1 MKIKTILGY
10 YLILLTYAM
19 QVKGQFSWRNDTPAY
34 PEGNVSGHNYT
45 NVGGTPSRDVAISPF
60 AVGSGAAWQ
69 ASNPRVPTGTPSRL
83 TLGVNHTTNDPAN
96 ATVSVTLTFSSPVCG
111 LTFSLYEID
120 RGGTVSPYT
129 YVDEVNLAATTEGGG
144 SVPTPSIM
152 PSAFASVSGSTIT
165 GIASDGTAS
174 PGAATTITYP
184 ATHCVKTLTFTYR
197 TGANVQSNPLQQLI
211 SIGDMN
217 WNSAQPVTLTQ
228 FQSEATQE
236 GISLSWQTSE
246 ETNNSHFEVERSS
259 DARSFEAIGRID
271 GRGNS
276 TENQSYTFADL
287 APRLGLN
294 YYRLKQVD
302 FDGASEYSRMIVAQY
317 NGSGTFRVYPNP
329 TADFIAVE
337 LPENTEAKSYQLK
350 DLYGRVVST
359 FTKLDAISLKHL
371 VPSMYHLEVL
381 TVDGKRF
388 YQKILIQR

>member
-1 MKIKTILGY
+1 MKKIYLLG
-10 YLILLTYAM
+10 LLLGICFCLKG
-19 QVKGQFSWRNDTPAY
+19 QVKIYEVYGGG
-34 PEGNVSGHNYT
+34 GN
-45 NVGGTPSRDVAISPF
+45 
-60 AVGSGAAWQ
+60 SGAPYNADYVVLINPTNMPVSLAGWSLQ
-69 ASNPRVPTGTPSRL
+69 YASSNGTSWDRVGLSGIIAANGGFFLVKVSTTGATGAALPTPDVDATSFNMAATAGKIVLMNNNTTITMGTSNPTTLPNYVDFVGYGT
-83 TLGVNHTTNDPAN
+83 TAN
-96 ATVSVTLTFSSPVCG
+96 AAEGSP
-111 LTFSLYEID
+111 
-120 RGGTVSPYT
+120 
-129 YVDEVNLAATTEGGG
+129 A
-144 SVPTPSIM
+144 PTPSNATAIKR
-152 PSAFASVSGSTIT
+152 AGNNTTQDTNNNSVDFITATPTPRNSGS
-165 GIASDGTAS
+165 
-174 PGAATTITYP
+174 PLP
-184 ATHCVKTLTFTYR
+184 VRLLT
-197 TGANVQSNPLQQLI
+197 
-211 SIGDMN
+211 
-217 WNSAQPVTLTQ
+217 

-276 TENQSYTFADL
+276 TENQSYTFTDL

-359 FTKLDAISLKHL
+359 FTKSDAISLKHL